1 MNGVLPANTAVM
13 RDLQTTYGAA
23 QLVLTVYLIATMFAS
38 IVLGNLADRHG
49 RRPVMIGSL
58 LVFAAGGF
66 ICMLAPTIEVLLIGR
81 FVQGFGASVCVFLP
95 RTIVRDV
102 HPRDRA
108 ASVIGYMTT
117 AMMVAPLFGPAVG
130 GWVTDVST
138 WRWLYAGLGVLGVV
152 FAVLAYRYQVETL
165 QSAESRPVGSRFY
178 HSAMVLLRDRL
189 FQGYVAIQ
197 CGSVGVYYSFL
208 GGAPYVL
215 MELRGLSASEYGRWF
230 TLVAIGYLTGNFIA
244 GKLSE
249 RLGVDRMITL
259 ALIPGAIGIVLFWVL
274 SGVSHPLGLFIPM
287 QIIALS
293 NGMCLPNVMSAS
305 MSVNPSLAGSA
316 SGIAGTLQTFVGI
329 VFTVLLSVFLV
340 SSALPL
346 FVIIT
351 LSALVALW
359 GLWLTRP
366 RVHTLTSEL

>member
-1 MNGVLPANTAVM
+1 MNGVLPANTEVM

-38 IVLGNLADRHG
+38 IILGNLADRLG
-49 RRPVMIGSL
+49 RRPVMIASL
-58 LVFAAGGF
+58 LVFASGGF
-66 ICMLAPTIEVLLIGR
+66 ICTLAPNIEVLLIGR

-138 WRWLYAGLGVLGVV
+138 WRWLYAGLGVLGIV
-152 FAVLAYRYQVETL
+152 FSVLAYRYQYETL
-165 QSAESRPVGSRFY
+165 KDVQSRPVGSRFY
-178 HSAMVLLRDRL
+178 HSASVLMRDRL

-230 TLVAIGYLTGNFIA
+230 TMVAIGYLAGNFIA
-244 GKLSE
+244 GRLSE
-249 RLGVDRMITL
+249 RLGVDRMIML
-259 ALIPGAIGIVLFWVL
+259 ALIPGAFGVVLFWVL
-274 SGVSHPLGLFIPM
+274 SGVAHPLGLFIPM
-287 QIIALS
+287 QIVALS

-329 VFTVLLSVFLV
+329 VFTILLSLFL
-340 SSALPL
+340 SESALPL

-351 LSALVALW
+351 LSSVVAIW
-359 GLWLTRP
+359 GVWLIRHG
-366 RVHTLTSEL
+366 VHSS